1 LLREKLELKESLCY
15 FFVSAIVNQYNLS
28 LDFRKRILLR
38 DKEWGREEE
47 REEKEYNLGRIRI
60 SGTEKV
66 FVI

>member
-1 LLREKLELKESLCY
+1 LILE
-15 FFVSAIVNQYNLS
+15 
-28 LDFRKRILLR
+28 RGILLR